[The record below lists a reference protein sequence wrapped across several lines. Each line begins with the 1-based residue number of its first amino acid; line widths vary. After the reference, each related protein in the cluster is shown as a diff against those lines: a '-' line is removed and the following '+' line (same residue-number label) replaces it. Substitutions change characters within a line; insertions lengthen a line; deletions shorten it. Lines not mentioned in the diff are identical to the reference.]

1 MHYIRRLIE
10 EVDHLGPYEEKGAA
24 AMEENKTKIVLRN
37 DTMQIDLQK
46 QEIDLKEI
54 HNRKFLYNPDIGKL
68 LLSAEYGPGFKPV
81 LGVDIEHFVMPA
93 HRDQFICGWVGTSS
107 EYPNGIIHFTP
118 SAHFDTKH
126 KSIYQDYERAFLT
139 LEMFEAN
146 GADKD
151 TVIRNFG
158 NVYEQPFQ
166 TFF

>member
-10 EVDHLGPYEEKGAA
+10 EVDHLGPYEEKGA

-93 HRDQFICGWVGTSS
+93 HRDQFICGWVGTSL